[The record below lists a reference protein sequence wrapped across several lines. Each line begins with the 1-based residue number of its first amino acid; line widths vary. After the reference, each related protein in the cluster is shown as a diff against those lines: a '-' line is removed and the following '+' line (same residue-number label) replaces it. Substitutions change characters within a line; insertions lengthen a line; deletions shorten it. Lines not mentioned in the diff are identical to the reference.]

1 LLERFTLITEVEP
14 SQGRDKTPEATDPE
28 TSIPEAKTQSRD
40 SSDFSWLAQK
50 VEKRGRTKKVAEG
63 DRGEEEKERRRDAT
77 SLGNKWPCPKSRG
90 RTWDYPFVGQ
100 VLKRSNPPIFGRQ
113 VSSKFC

>member
-63 DRGEEEKERRRDAT
+63 DRGEEEKERRGDAT

-90 RTWDYPFVGQ
+90 LDSKSCAYANNADENVMLTRQ
-100 VLKRSNPPIFGRQ
+100 LK
-113 VSSKFC
+113 